1 MQIEKEEF
9 HRLFEAHPQ
18 PMLVY
23 DTASLQILDANE
35 AALAEYGYSRE
46 EFLERTIL
54 DLHPPEDRPGMEEVL
69 EPMRS
74 GSYRG
79 FRKITKAMRNV
90 RKDGSLF
97 EIESAGQPVV
107 FEGHEARVIVVQ
119 DVTDRRRARMLQER
133 YEALFEKTRD
143 VVLFIATDGRIV
155 DANRAA
161 LRAYGYSLAE
171 LTQLRISD
179 LREPGTVGEVRRQTS
194 RAESEGV
201 LFETVHRRRD
211 GTPFPVE
218 VSSIGVEIA
227 GERLL
232 MSIVRETFD
241 RQAAQEELR
250 RSEARFR
257 LLVERNPEGIALC
270 RTGRFAYLNPAFAN
284 WLQGES
290 PAQLVGAKVA
300 ERFAPEDREELSAR
314 LAAKPGDADARERE
328 MTILRSGGNRVGVA
342 VVAHA
347 VELEGEAGVLL
358 LARELGGTLHPPAA
372 PAPREELTAPVAE
385 ARESLEE
392 ARALWKKGP
401 RAGLSPQEA
410 AARIAAALEAAAA
423 AIARLAEKI

>member
-1 MQIEKEEF
+1 MQTEKEEF
-9 HRLFEAHPQ
+9 RRLFEAHPQ

-23 DTASLQILDANE
+23 DTASLRILDVNQ
-35 AALAEYGYSRE
+35 AALAEYGYSRD
-46 EFLERTIL
+46 EFLARTIL

-90 RKDGSLF
+90 RKDGSVF

-107 FEGHEARVIVVQ
+107 LDGREARVIVVQ
-119 DVTDRRRARMLQER
+119 DVSDRRRARVLQER

-155 DANRAA
+155 DANREA
-161 LRAYGYSLAE
+161 LRAYGYTLAE

-179 LREPGTVGEVRRQTS
+179 LREPSMVGEVRRQMG
-194 RAESEGV
+194 RAESEGIF
-201 LFETVHRRRD
+201 FETVHRRRD

-218 VSSIGVEIA
+218 VSSTGVEIA

-232 MSIVRETFD
+232 MSVIRETSE
-241 RQAAQEELR
+241 RQKAQEELR
-250 RSEARFR
+250 SSEARFR
-257 LLVERNPEGIALC
+257 LLVERSPEGIALC
-270 RTGRFAYLNPAFAN
+270 REGRFAYLNPAFAA
-284 WLQGES
+284 WLRAE
-290 PAQLVGAKVA
+290 PAAQLIGTRVA
-300 ERFAPEDREELSAR
+300 ERFAPEDRGELSAR
-314 LAAKPGDADARERE
+314 LAAKPGDADAPERE
-328 MTILRSGGNRVGVA
+328 MTILRSAGRFGVA
-342 VVAHA
+342 VAAHA

-358 LARELGGTLHPPAA
+358 LVRELGGTLHPPAA

-392 ARALWKKGP
+392 ARALWKRGP
-401 RAGLSPQEA
+401 KAGLSPQEA
-410 AARIAAALEAAAA
+410 AARIAAALEAAVDALS
-423 AIARLAEKI
+423 RLLEKI

>member
-161 LRAYGYSLAE
+161 LRAYGYSLAS
-171 LTQLRISD
+171 LAVIARGS
-179 LREPGTVGEVRRQTS
+179 S
-194 RAESEGV
+194 
-201 LFETVHRRRD
+201 
-211 GTPFPVE
+211 TPFKKTKKTQQQ
-218 VSSIGVEIA
+218 IA
-227 GERLL
+227 
-232 MSIVRETFD
+232 
-241 RQAAQEELR
+241 EELDVGYLLTGTIRWEKSAGR
-250 RSEARFR
+250 RA
-257 LLVERNPEGIALC
+257 
-270 RTGRFAYLNPAFAN
+270 
-284 WLQGES
+284 
-290 PAQLVGAKVA
+290 
-300 ERFAPEDREELSAR
+300 
-314 LAAKPGDADARERE
+314 
-328 MTILRSGGNRVGVA
+328 
-342 VVAHA
+342 
-347 VELEGEAGVLL
+347 
-358 LARELGGTLHPPAA
+358 
-372 PAPREELTAPVAE
+372 
-385 ARESLEE
+385 
-392 ARALWKKGP
+392 GP
-401 RAGLSPQEA
+401 RARASSSRRCTAAGTGRPSRSRSARSAWRSPA
-410 AARIAAALEAAAA
+410 SAC
-423 AIARLAEKI
+423 